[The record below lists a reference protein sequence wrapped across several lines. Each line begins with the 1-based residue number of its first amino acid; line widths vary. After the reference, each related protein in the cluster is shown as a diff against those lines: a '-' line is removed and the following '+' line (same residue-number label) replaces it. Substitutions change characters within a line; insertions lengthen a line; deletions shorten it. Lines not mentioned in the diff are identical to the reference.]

1 MGRNIKVASIIRSLQ
16 VHDLEVLRYLDFSS
30 TRSTSELISTQSL
43 SFASFAFDNTCH
55 VLNENYKLLFPQ
67 EYLSCLH

>member
-30 TRSTSELISTQSL
+30 TRSMPELISTQSQ
-43 SFASFAFDNTCH
+43 SIAHFAFDNTCH
-55 VLNENYKLLFPQ
+55 VLNENDKFLFPQ
-67 EYLSCLH
+67 EY